1 MPRKLTPQEVKEV
14 LSLKKEDITSK
25 KLKDF
30 FAIYMG
36 KDAPRFNTNDRFVL
50 LKNDY
55 YRNYVETNSN
65 GTHYYMAFKN
75 IIRKDI

>member
-55 YRNYVETNSN
+55 YNNENIET
-65 GTHYYMAFKN
+65 
-75 IIRKDI
+75 RKIFF